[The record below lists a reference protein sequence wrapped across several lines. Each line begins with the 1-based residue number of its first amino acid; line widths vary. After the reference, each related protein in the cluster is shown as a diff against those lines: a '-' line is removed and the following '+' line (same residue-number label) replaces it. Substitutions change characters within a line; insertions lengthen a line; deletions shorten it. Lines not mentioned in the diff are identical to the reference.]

1 MLNQKTASCA
11 MSLAFAASLSMAV
24 AQSKAPPA
32 GPTIPGAVSIS
43 ANQRGTQVQLGV
55 TVSKP
60 TGVVYA
66 QLPKLPRGSGFLL
79 QTVIAKGTAD
89 VAGLQ
94 TMDII
99 WKLDGQI
106 LINENQMMI
115 LLSHRAPGDRV
126 KMSYFHSGEAKE
138 TTLILQGAVV
148 PPPLLDALAGTR
160 ISPRT
165 LPMVGSLPMRVISY
179 EDRSASISDSNG
191 MAILTFREGKPWLH
205 VESSHGEETFN
216 GPVSAASD
224 IASIPVVWR
233 SRFPILQRSLEES
246 IQLRR
251 LPRVR
256 RVPTPKQRI
265 AGGQ

>member
-1 MLNQKTASCA
+1 M
-11 MSLAFAASLSMAV
+11 
-24 AQSKAPPA
+24 
-32 GPTIPGAVSIS
+32 
-43 ANQRGTQVQLGV
+43 QLGV

-79 QTVIAKGTAD
+79 QTVTAKGSAD

-94 TMDII
+94 AMDII
-99 WKLDGQI
+99 WKLNGQI

-115 LLSHRAPGDRV
+115 LLSHHVPGDEV

-138 TTLILQGAVV
+138 TTLTLQGGVV
-148 PPPLLDALAGTR
+148 RPPLPDALASTH
-160 ISPRT
+160 ISPAM
-165 LPMVGSLPMRVISY
+165 LPIMASLPMRVISY

-191 MAILTFREGKPWLH
+191 MATLIFREGKPWLH
-205 VESSHGEETFN
+205 VESSRGEETFN
-216 GPVSAASD
+216 GPVSSASD
-224 IASIPVVWR
+224 IAGVPAVWR
-233 SRFPILQRSLEES
+233 SRLPILQRSLEES
-246 IQLRR
+246 VQLRR

-265 AGGQ
+265 AGGH